1 MAQLKKE
8 VSTKINLDIGVIERL
23 DTKKFKN
30 ILVLTGPKNSL
41 EIFKQ
46 KIETHLKKGK
56 YTVYSQISANPTA
69 SEVYLVTNF
78 ARDKNID
85 CIISVGGG
93 SVMDCGRLV
102 SLLLSH
108 GGFLHDYVVGGSVG
122 AGGITSDLIHHITI
136 PTVCGTG
143 AEVSSV
149 SAITINGRKQR
160 IFSPYLAPDAA
171 YIDPALMTNIPPKL
185 WASIG
190 FECFAGAI
198 EAYTSSLSNVASDAF
213 AADALK
219 EYIKTMPKILREP
232 NNTQYIKQMVVA
244 SLNATMAVG
253 MSSLGAIH
261 AIGEAL
267 SGRLNLH
274 TGIALA
280 IVAPYVS
287 EFNYDANKEKYDSL
301 KEVLGFTKQKGI
313 KAAVGEIINNTG
325 VFVPK
330 IKDRIKNM
338 YDELVLDSMNHTIM
352 GNAKTMKPEDVL
364 KILKGLE

>member
-1 MAQLKKE
+1 MEQLKKE
-8 VSTKINLDIGVIERL
+8 VSTKINLDIGVINRL

-41 EIFKQ
+41 DIFKQ
-46 KIETHLKKGK
+46 KVEPHLKKGK
-56 YTVYSQISANPTA
+56 YIVYSQISANPA
-69 SEVYLVTNF
+69 DGEVYLITNSV
-78 ARDKNID
+78 RDKNID

-108 GGFLHDYVVGGSVG
+108 SGFLHDYVLGGSLG
-122 AGGITSDLIHHITI
+122 TGSITSNLIHHITI

-143 AEVSSV
+143 AEI
-149 SAITINGRKQR
+149 SAISAVTINGRKQR
-160 IFSPYLAPDAA
+160 IFSPYLVPEAT
-171 YIDPALMTNIPPKL
+171 YIDPELMKNIPVKL
-185 WASIG
+185 WAGIG

-198 EAYTSSLSNVASDAF
+198 EAYTSTLSNVSSDNF
-213 AADALK
+213 ALEALK
-219 EYIKTMPKILREP
+219 EYVKTMPKILKEP
-232 NNTQYIKQMVVA
+232 NKVEYIKQMAIA
-244 SLNATMAVG
+244 SLNSTMAVG

-280 IVAPYVS
+280 IVAPSVC
-287 EFNYDANKEKYDSL
+287 EFNYEANKPKYDNL
-301 KEVLGFTKQKGI
+301 KEVFGYTKQRSI

-330 IKDRIKNM
+330 IKDKIK
-338 YDELVLDSMNHTIM
+338 DILDDIVQDSMNHILL
-352 GNAKTMKPEDVL
+352 GNARPVKPEDIL
-364 KILKGLE
+364 KILEKLG